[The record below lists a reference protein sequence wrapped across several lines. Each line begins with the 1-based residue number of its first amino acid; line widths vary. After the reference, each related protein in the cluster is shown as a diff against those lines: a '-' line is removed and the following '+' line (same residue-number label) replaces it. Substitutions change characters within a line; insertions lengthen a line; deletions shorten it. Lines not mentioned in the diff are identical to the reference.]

1 VKLPNREKAIVPE
14 AKITLYLLNAQH
26 PKGRGKA
33 RFFMQFGFSVAQW
46 KQLADA
52 LFDHAQTHE
61 VVKTEQ
67 TQFGTRYV
75 IEGALATPINR
86 QPQVRAVWF
95 ISTDSTQPHL
105 VTAYPLESSDD

>member
-1 VKLPNREKAIVPE
+1 MKLPKHEEAVVPE
-14 AKITLYLLNAQH
+14 EKITLYLLNLQH

-33 RFFMQFGFSVAQW
+33 KFFIQFGFSMAQW

-52 LFDHAQTHE
+52 LFNHAQLHE

-75 IEGALATPINR
+75 IEGELETPIER
-86 QPQVRAVWF
+86 KPQVRVVWF
-95 ISTDSTQPHL
+95 ISTDSPQPQL
-105 VTAYPLESSDD
+105 VTAYPLERSDD